1 MKTLHRYI
9 GREVLRSVA
18 VTTALFIFIILMDRA
33 SFIAQT
39 VLGQGVSF
47 SDFLSVLIKTVP
59 SFLGIVIPISFVI
72 SVLITFLQMGSS
84 NELVALK
91 SCGVSLKEISKP
103 VLALGLIFSLL
114 SFLSVMF
121 LAPKSNVAVKKE
133 IEELLRKKITMNIVP
148 KSFSSN
154 FPGVT
159 FYVEKV
165 FPQKGYIFNFM
176 VSIQKKSQLIT
187 LFGEKGILRTKG
199 DSVYLDV
206 LNGNAQ
212 IVNWSKLQDFRFLK
226 FKSYTV
232 ELYRF
237 SKKELFR
244 AQKYKTL
251 FELLKDR
258 EKKESS
264 TEIFKRLSLS
274 LAPLIV
280 GVLAF
285 SIAVSVPRGGL
296 GIGIVSGLLIVV
308 LYYVLYTLSKKF
320 ALKAGLPPLAL
331 MPDVVFGLLA
341 LFLYKKALREEIKLE
356 MGARW

>member
-9 GREVLRSVA
+9 GGELLKSVA
-18 VTTALFIFIILMDRA
+18 LTTALFVFIILMDRA

-39 VLGQGVSF
+39 VLGQGVGF
-47 SDFLSVLIKTVP
+47 TDFLSVLVKTVP
-59 SFLGIVIPISFVI
+59 SFLGIVIPIAFVI

-103 VLALGLIFSLL
+103 VVALGLIFSLF
-114 SFLSVMF
+114 SFVSVMF
-121 LAPKSNVAVKKE
+121 IAPKANVAVKKE
-133 IEELLRKKITMNIVP
+133 IEELLRKKITMNITP
-148 KSFSSN
+148 NSFSSN
-154 FPGVT
+154 FPGIT

-176 VSIQKKSQLIT
+176 VSIQQKSQLIT
-187 LFGEKGILRTKG
+187 LFGEKGLLRTKG

-206 LNGNAQ
+206 FNGSAQ
-212 IVNWSKLQDFRFLK
+212 IVDWKKLQDFKLLK

-237 SKKELFR
+237 SKKELFN
-244 AQKYKTL
+244 AEKYKTL
-251 FELLKDR
+251 LQLLK
-258 EKKESS
+258 EKSKESS
-264 TEIFKRLSLS
+264 TEVFKRLSLS
-274 LAPLIV
+274 FAPLIV
-280 GVLAF
+280 GILAF
-285 SIAVSVPRGGL
+285 SIAVSVPRGGF

-320 ALKAGLPPLAL
+320 AAKSGIPPLAL
-331 MPDVVFGLLA
+331 TPDLVFGALA
-341 LFLYKKALREEIKLE
+341 LIFYRKALKEEIKLE
-356 MGARW
+356 VGARW

>member
-9 GREVLRSVA
+9 GGELLKSVGL
-18 VTTALFIFIILMDRA
+18 TTALFVFIILMDRA

-39 VLGQGVSF
+39 VLGQGVGF
-47 SDFLSVLIKTVP
+47 ADFLSVLIKTVP

-84 NELVALK
+84 NELIALK

-103 VLALGLIFSLL
+103 VLALGLIFSIL

-121 LAPKSNVAVKKE
+121 VAPKANVAVKKE
-133 IEELLRKKITMNIVP
+133 IEGLLRKKITMNIAP
-148 KSFSSN
+148 NSFSSN
-154 FPGVT
+154 FPGIT

-187 LFGEKGILRTKG
+187 LFGEKGLLRTKG

-206 LNGNAQ
+206 FNGSAQ
-212 IVNWSKLQDFRFLK
+212 VVDWERLRDFKLLK

-237 SKKELFR
+237 SKRELFN

-251 FELLKDR
+251 FQLLKA
-258 EKKESS
+258 KSKESF

-285 SIAVSVPRGGL
+285 SIAVSVPRGGF
-296 GIGIVSGLLIVV
+296 GIGIISGLLIVV

-320 ALKAGLPPLAL
+320 ALKSGIPLLAL
-331 MPDVVFGLLA
+331 APDVVFGTLA
-341 LFLYKKALREEIKLE
+341 LIFYRKALRERIKLE
-356 MGARW
+356 VGARW